1 MRVRQVTGS
10 GCPPAFGYS
19 QRKRPHCDRHVE
31 RMVAAMAEL
40 LPTTA
45 ILTAFY
51 LQWHQSDMK
60 EEFWAGLEG
69 VVEAL
74 RKAGHDVIILGG
86 VPGNPDGRMPEA
98 LSKWLM
104 TGRSAE
110 SYGFKFDAGE
120 LGDVDRRIQ
129 RIAARKD
136 AEYIPVQRFV
146 SGASIESGWCNAL
159 NDGVVINFDED
170 HLTKTMARR
179 VVRELI
185 LPRLIKGRLRA
196 VD

>member
-1 MRVRQVTGS
+1 MTEL
-10 GCPPAFGYS
+10 PPAT
-19 QRKRPHCDRHVE
+19 V
-31 RMVAAMAEL
+31 
-40 LPTTA
+40 

-74 RKAGHDVIILGG
+74 RNAGHDVIVLGG
-86 VPGNPDGRMPEA
+86 VPGHPDGRMPEA

-104 TGRSAE
+104 TGRSAQ

-120 LGDVDRRIQ
+120 LRDVDRRIQ
-129 RIAARKD
+129 RIAAGKD
-136 AEYIPVQRFV
+136 AEYIPIQPFV
-146 SGASIESGWCNAL
+146 CGAPIESGWCKAL
-159 NDGVVINFDED
+159 NDGVVIYFDED
-170 HLTKTMARR
+170 HLTTTMARR
-179 VVRELI
+179 VVSELI
-185 LPRLIKGRLRA
+185 LPRLIKGSLQA